1 MRTDSPAVKRDS
13 YPEVAREKVFSSKAR
28 VPDLPESAF
37 CHPLISMK
45 KITLGPAIA
54 FVLLYIASFP
64 LHGQQ
69 GEVGFS
75 PYLEV
80 VSTGD
85 ADLEDAADGA
95 GLESSEWTVGLE
107 TFWRGAG
114 GQLAFDASY
123 GQKEADWSGD
133 AFYAGLASASLFEE
147 VESVAL
153 SGLWTTDPRQQWGYT
168 IYLGLESSYA
178 TASTFGGADLA
189 DAIGYDLG
197 AGVSYRYSE
206 SLFLTAGLR
215 YQDNPAGVDDD
226 WLPFIGLTWLIDER
240 WTLRTRNGIF
250 LDYQLGADW
259 LQTLTPFVKY
269 VSDIHHLGEASGA
282 EVAYEEEQ
290 VAAGLAASIEFAEGW
305 EIRPAVQYLFA
316 RESTLWQGGREVL
329 ETDLEETLRLSL
341 RLGYSF

>member
-1 MRTDSPAVKRDS
+1 
-13 YPEVAREKVFSSKAR
+13 
-28 VPDLPESAF
+28 
-37 CHPLISMK
+37 MK
-45 KITLGPAIA
+45 KTTLRLGITS
-54 FVLLYIASFP
+54 VLVYSASLPLY
-64 LHGQQ
+64 GQQ
-69 GEVGFS
+69 GGVGFE

-80 VSTGD
+80 ISTGD
-85 ADLEDAADGA
+85 ADLEEVAGGA

-153 SGLWTTDPRQQWGYT
+153 SGLWTTDPRQQWGYV

-178 TASTFGGADLA
+178 TESSFGGADLA

-206 SLFLTAGLR
+206 NLFLTAGLR

-250 LDYQLGADW
+250 LDYRPEADW
-259 LQTLTPFVKY
+259 LQTLTPFVEY
-269 VSDIHHLGEASGA
+269 VSDIHHLGEAAGA

-290 VAAGLAASIEFAEGW
+290 VAAGLTASIRFAEEW
-305 EIRPAVQYLFA
+305 EIRPTLQYLFA
-316 RESTLWQGGREVL
+316 RESTLWQGGRELL
-329 ETDLEETLRLSL
+329 ETDLEETLRLGL